1 MQLPEQFVARTQAL
15 LGNEYAD
22 FELALASTAPT
33 SIRINSKKNLVP
45 SNEKVAWCDRA
56 YYLPERPLFTADPLL
71 HAGAYYV
78 QEASSMFLTE
88 AVLQYMQIAETVLD
102 LCAAPGGKSTLLRQF
117 LPADCLLVSNEI
129 VRSRA
134 YVLAENLSKWGH
146 ENVFVSNNASEDF
159 EALGTFFDAIV
170 VDAPCSG
177 EGMFRKD
184 KTAIEEWSVA
194 NVEMCVKRQREI
206 LENIWQC
213 LKPGGTLVYSTCTYN
228 RAENEENMAWMCEE
242 MEAEI
247 LEIENVN
254 DKIVK
259 SDIGYRFYP
268 HRTKGEGFYMAVLR
282 KNHDTKYKNKQ
293 NINLKNI
300 KTQSA
305 PVSDI
310 KLRNFSDY
318 IYLNDS
324 NYLRAYPK
332 QKFEQFMFLQ
342 KNLRTIDSGLLMF
355 EQKAKDFIPTQ
366 QLALSTNIDET
377 NIVSETLNYEQ
388 TIRFLRKESIQLAS
402 NEKAFVLLKYD
413 DINIGWVKNL
423 GNRSNNLY
431 PQNWRIRMQ
440 L

>member
-1 MQLPEQFVARTQAL
+1 MQLPEQFVERTQAL
-15 LGNEYAD
+15 LGNEYDD
-22 FELALASTAPT
+22 FEHALGATTPT
-33 SIRINSKKNLVP
+33 SIRINSKKTLVP
-45 SNEKVAWCDRA
+45 SNEKVEWCDKA
-56 YYLPERPLFTADPLL
+56 FYLPERPLFTADPLL

-78 QEASSMFLTE
+78 QEASSMFLSQ
-88 AVLQYMQIAETVLD
+88 AVLQYMQNAETVLD

-117 LPADCLLVSNEI
+117 LSENCLLVSNEI
-129 VRSRA
+129 VRARA
-134 YVLAENLSKWGH
+134 YILAENLSKWGH
-146 ENVFVSNNASEDF
+146 ENVFVSNNASDEF

-194 NVEMCVKRQREI
+194 NVDMCVKRQREI

-213 LKPGGTLVYSTCTYN
+213 LKPGGTMVYSTCTYN
-228 RAENEENMAWMCEE
+228 RAENEENMEWMCEE
-242 MEAEI
+242 MDAEI
-247 LEIENVN
+247 LPLENVN
-254 DKIVK
+254 EKIVI

-282 KNHDTKYKNKQ
+282 KSEDAKYKNKQ
-293 NINLKNI
+293 NVNLKNI

-305 PVSDI
+305 PVTDI
-310 KLRNFSDY
+310 QLINFSDY
-318 IYLNDS
+318 IYLSDN

-355 EQKAKDFIPTQ
+355 EQKGKDLIPTQ
-366 QLALSTNIDET
+366 QLALSTQIEESE
-377 NIVSETLNYEQ
+377 IVTEVLDYEQ
-388 TIRFLRKESIQLAS
+388 AIRFLRKESIQLTS
-402 NEKAFVLLKYD
+402 TEKTFVLLKYD
-413 DINIGWVKNL
+413 AVNIGWVKNL

>member
-1 MQLPEQFVARTQAL
+1 MQLPEQFVERTQAL
-15 LGNEYAD
+15 LGIEYTA
-22 FELALASTAPT
+22 FEQALGATTPT
-33 SIRINSKKNLVP
+33 SIRVNSKKNFAP
-45 SNEKVAWCDRA
+45 SNEKVEWCDKA
-56 YYLPERPLFTADPLL
+56 FYLSERPLFTADPLL

-78 QEASSMFLTE
+78 QEASSMFLSQ
-88 AVLQYMQIAETVLD
+88 AVLQHMQNAETVLD

-117 LPADCLLVSNEI
+117 LSTDCLLVSNEI

-159 EALGTFFDAIV
+159 VALGAYFDAIV

-213 LKPGGTLVYSTCTYN
+213 LKPGGTMVYSTCTYN
-228 RAENEENMAWMCEE
+228 RAENEENMEWMCEE
-242 MEAEI
+242 MNAEI
-247 LEIENVN
+247 LPLENVN
-254 DKIVK
+254 DKIVT

-282 KNHDTKYKNKQ
+282 KNEDSMHRNKQ
-293 NINLKNI
+293 TVNLKNI

-318 IYLNDS
+318 IYLSDN

-342 KNLRTIDSGLLMF
+342 KHLRTIDSGLLMF
-355 EQKAKDFIPTQ
+355 EQKGKDFIPTQ
-366 QLALSTNIDET
+366 QLALSTKIDDTEIAT
-377 NIVSETLNYEQ
+377 ETLSYEQ
-388 TIRFLRKESIQLAS
+388 TIHFLRKESIQLTS
-402 NEKAFVLLKYD
+402 TEKAFILLKYEEL
-413 DINIGWVKNL
+413 NIGWVKNL

>member
-1 MQLPEQFVARTQAL
+1 MQLPEQFVVRTQAL
-15 LGNEYAD
+15 LGNEYTA
-22 FELALASTAPT
+22 FEQALGATTPT
-33 SIRINSKKNLVP
+33 SIRVNSKKNFAP
-45 SNEKVAWCDRA
+45 SNEKVEWCDKA
-56 YYLPERPLFTADPLL
+56 FYLPERPLFTADPLL

-78 QEASSMFLTE
+78 QEASSMFLSQ
-88 AVLQYMQIAETVLD
+88 AVLQHMQNAEMVLD

-117 LPADCLLVSNEI
+117 LPTDCLLVSNEI

-159 EALGTFFDAIV
+159 VALGAYFDAIV

-213 LKPGGTLVYSTCTYN
+213 LKPGGTMVYSTCTYN
-228 RAENEENMAWMCEE
+228 RAENEENMEWMCEE
-242 MEAEI
+242 MNAEI
-247 LEIENVN
+247 LPLENVN
-254 DKIVK
+254 DKIVR

-282 KNHDTKYKNKQ
+282 KNEDSMHRNKQ
-293 NINLKNI
+293 TVNLKNI

-305 PVSDI
+305 PGSDI

-318 IYLNDS
+318 IYLSDN

-342 KNLRTIDSGLLMF
+342 KHLRTIDSGLLMF
-355 EQKAKDFIPTQ
+355 EQKGKDLIPTQ
-366 QLALSTNIDET
+366 QLALSTKIDDTEIAT
-377 NIVSETLNYEQ
+377 ETLSYEQ
-388 TIRFLRKESIQLAS
+388 TIAFLRKESIQLTS
-402 NEKAFVLLKYD
+402 TEKAFVLLKYEEL
-413 DINIGWVKNL
+413 NIGWVKNL